1 MSIRITPYKISRI
14 DSYEIKRGLNRHDEA
29 MIQGEMSAEEYLV
42 YEEMADSSTVLSLFY
57 KDEKNKETLLF
68 AGVLKT
74 LNVCEEGGAYRVEMH
89 LCGITQVMDYVSY
102 QTDYQNEA
110 KKSDELIGQLMK
122 SYESLG
128 YSIQAEPFTIR
139 HFLMQHE
146 ETDYAFIKRMLSEK
160 QEPVFTRMK
169 GKQGQVCFGK
179 PKESEGEQAEL
190 TEYEIRFGE
199 FPAYVVELDE
209 FLDLGEAV
217 KLQNKKLYVYELE
230 QTMKDGRYRNQYV
243 LCNRNNFIQ
252 SRYYNCELTGISLD
266 GTITARRRDKV
277 QIQLNAT
284 GETPQA
290 ERRWFSYASPA
301 ASSDGSGWYCMPE
314 EGEEIRL
321 FFPTE
326 DEEEA
331 YVISAIKSGGS
342 GGSGAGAGALAA
354 GGESAPEQNTEDK
367 ILSNDQGQMVSFT
380 AQGVAMN
387 CADNAA
393 AISLSPDGTIE
404 VTAMTDVSISSEELV
419 SLQAEENLSLTALG
433 NVQIINA
440 AGSDITVSET
450 INVHGNRIKNNG

>member
-74 LNVCEEGGAYRVEMH
+74 LNVCEEGGAYRIEMH

-169 GKQGQVCFGK
+169 GKKGQVCFGK
-179 PKESEGEQAEL
+179 PKESEGE
-190 TEYEIRFGE
+190 
-199 FPAYVVELDE
+199 
-209 FLDLGEAV
+209 
-217 KLQNKKLYVYELE
+217 
-230 QTMKDGRYRNQYV
+230 
-243 LCNRNNFIQ
+243 
-252 SRYYNCELTGISLD
+252 
-266 GTITARRRDKV
+266 
-277 QIQLNAT
+277 
-284 GETPQA
+284 QA

-380 AQGVAMN
+380 AQGVAIN
-387 CADNAA
+387 CADNTA

-404 VTAMTDVSISSEELV
+404 VTAMTDVSISSEELI
-419 SLQAEENLSLTALG
+419 SLQAEENMSLTALG

>member
-1 MSIRITPYKISRI
+1 M
-14 DSYEIKRGLNRHDEA
+14 
-29 MIQGEMSAEEYLV
+29 
-42 YEEMADSSTVLSLFY
+42 
-57 KDEKNKETLLF
+57 
-68 AGVLKT
+68 
-74 LNVCEEGGAYRVEMH
+74 
-89 LCGITQVMDYVSY
+89 
-102 QTDYQNEA
+102 
-110 KKSDELIGQLMK
+110 
-122 SYESLG
+122 
-128 YSIQAEPFTIR
+128 
-139 HFLMQHE
+139 
-146 ETDYAFIKRMLSEK
+146 
-160 QEPVFTRMK
+160 
-169 GKQGQVCFGK
+169 
-179 PKESEGEQAEL
+179 
-190 TEYEIRFGE
+190 
-199 FPAYVVELDE
+199 
-209 FLDLGEAV
+209 

-266 GTITARRRDKV
+266 GTITARQRDKV
-277 QIQLNAT
+277 QIQLNET

-404 VTAMTDVSISSEELV
+404 VTAMTDVSISSEELI

>member
-29 MIQGEMSAEEYLV
+29 KIQGEMSAEEYLV

-74 LNVCEEGGAYRVEMH
+74 LNVCEEGGAYRIEMH

-266 GTITARRRDKV
+266 GTITARQRDKV

-301 ASSDGSGWYCMPE
+301 ASSDGSGW
-314 EGEEIRL
+314 
-321 FFPTE
+321 
-326 DEEEA
+326 
-331 YVISAIKSGGS
+331 
-342 GGSGAGAGALAA
+342 
-354 GGESAPEQNTEDK
+354 
-367 ILSNDQGQMVSFT
+367 
-380 AQGVAMN
+380 
-387 CADNAA
+387 
-393 AISLSPDGTIE
+393 
-404 VTAMTDVSISSEELV
+404 
-419 SLQAEENLSLTALG
+419 
-433 NVQIINA
+433 
-440 AGSDITVSET
+440 
-450 INVHGNRIKNNG
+450 

>member
-1 MSIRITPYKISRI
+1 MSVRITPCKINRI

-29 MIQGEMSAEEYLV
+29 VIQGEMCKEEYLP
-42 YEEMADSSTVLSLFY
+42 YEEMVDSSTVLSIVH
-57 KDEKNKETLLF
+57 KDEKKKETLLF

-74 LNVCEEGGAYRVEMH
+74 LKVCEEGGAYRVEMH
-89 LCGITQVMDYVSY
+89 LCGITQVMDYVMY
-102 QTDYQNEA
+102 LTDYQN
-110 KKSDELIGQLMK
+110 KSKTSDGLIRQLMK
-122 SYESLG
+122 GYESVG
-128 YSIQAEPFTIR
+128 YSIQAAPFTID
-139 HFLMQHE
+139 HFLMQYE
-146 ETDYAFIKRMLSEK
+146 ETDYTFIKRMLSEK

-169 GKQGQVCFGK
+169 GKQGQIFFGN
-179 PKESEGEQAEL
+179 PKESKGKHTEL

-199 FPAYVVELDE
+199 FLTYIVELDE

-217 KLQNKKLYVYELE
+217 KLQDKKLYVYELE
-230 QTMKDGRYRNQYV
+230 QTMKDGRYRNRYV
-243 LCNRNNFIQ
+243 LCDRNNFTQ
-252 SRYYNCELTGISLD
+252 RHYYNRELTGISLD
-266 GTITARRRDKV
+266 GTITARQRDKV

-284 GETPQA
+284 GETPQE

-326 DEEEA
+326 DEEDA

-342 GGSGAGAGALAA
+342 GGSGAGAQAA
-354 GGESAPEQNTEDK
+354 GGDSAPEQNTEDK

-404 VTAMTDVSISSEELV
+404 VTAMTDVLISSEELV
-419 SLQAEENLSLTALG
+419 SIQAKENLTLTALG
-433 NVQIINA
+433 NVQIMDA
-440 AGSDITVSET
+440 AGSDLTMSET
-450 INVHGNRIKNNG
+450 INIHGNRIKNNG